1 MFETSVIQG
10 QTKVAGARRLS
21 VLTVS
26 IIAHS
31 AVIIG
36 AVGMSI
42 ASVDFP
48 RNAPDEFSQGPVF
61 MMPLQIP
68 PPLGTPEGNDRP
80 PTPTPAVT
88 PPPQPQPNQ
97 EVAPSITPD
106 VIPQVASTASTG
118 DGNSTS
124 EPGEPGTGPKGR
136 PDGVPNSLGDPDAL
150 PFVGTSPIVEQKIY
164 EAHEVKAPVGIFRP
178 VPPYPESLRRTRMQ
192 ATVVVRCIID
202 RNGHVRD
209 PQVIVPA
216 SMSPFNDAV
225 VSTVQRWRFTPGS
238 LGGVA
243 VESYLNLTVRFAVN

>member
-48 RNAPDEFSQGPVF
+48 KNAPDEFSQGAVF
-61 MMPLQIP
+61 TMPLQIP
-68 PPLGTPEGNDRP
+68 PPIGTPEGNNKP

-97 EVAPSITPD
+97 EVAPGVVPD
-106 VIPQVASTASTG
+106 VIPQVATTASTG
-118 DGNSTS
+118 EGNSTGETS
-124 EPGEPGTGPKGR
+124 EPGTGPLGQ
-136 PDGVPNSLGDPDAL
+136 PWGVEGSLGDLNAGPI
-150 PFVGTSPIVEQKIY
+150 VGTTPVVEEKIY
-164 EAHEVKAPVGIFRP
+164 QAHEVKAPIGIFRP
-178 VPPYPESLRRTRMQ
+178 APPYPESLRRTRMQ